1 MTTVR
6 SLPERLSI
14 LRDAIGIRSHVT
26 EPCRVPAA
34 EYARRVLRAPSPD
47 SWLPGLLRQHGPTT
61 WTGRGA
67 SHAVASAM
75 AASCFQLGAD
85 ARVAPAD
92 EALVGDV
99 VLVSQS
105 GTSAGV
111 TAKHVLAASGPFAE
125 TWFPCSWVRESAG
138 RFAAAMGLGMATRP
152 LPVES
157 SPRDVLL
164 LVPRDA
170 EPLRLLLRAARHKL
184 GQPIA
189 EATSF
194 DEFGHGLHA
203 QVALAPARWRIGV
216 VLGPGELEDPAVA
229 VWLAARGCVIEPLA
243 AEVEPGSAAAL
254 PLARLMRCLDVIESV
269 ARGRGLNLD
278 VRPIPREHDGLRTGG
293 GMS

>member
-1 MTTVR
+1 MTT
-6 SLPERLSI
+6 
-14 LRDAIGIRSHVT
+14 DIRSHVT
-26 EPCRVPAA
+26 KPCRVRCAA
-34 EYARRVLRAPSPD
+34 SPD

-75 AASCFQLGAD
+75 AATCRHLGAD
-85 ARVAPAD
+85 ARIVPAD
-92 EALVGDV
+92 EEFVGDV

-105 GTSAGV
+105 GTSSGV
-111 TAKHVLAASGPFAE
+111 TAKHVLAASGPFTE
-125 TWFPCSWVRESAG
+125 TWFPCSWVRDSAA
-138 RFAAAMGLGMATRP
+138 RFAAAMGLGMTTRP
-152 LPVES
+152 LPIEL
-157 SPRDVLL
+157 SPREVLL

-170 EPLRLLLRAARHKL
+170 EPLRMLLRAARHKL

-203 QVALAPARWRIGV
+203 HVALAPERWRIGV
-216 VLGPGELEDPAVA
+216 VLGPGEFVDPAVA
-229 VWLAARGCVIEPLA
+229 VWLAARGCAIETLA
-243 AEVEPGSAAAL
+243 ADVEPGSAAAL

-278 VRPIPREHDGLRTGG
+278 VRPIPRDQDGLRNGRGT
-293 GMS
+293 S